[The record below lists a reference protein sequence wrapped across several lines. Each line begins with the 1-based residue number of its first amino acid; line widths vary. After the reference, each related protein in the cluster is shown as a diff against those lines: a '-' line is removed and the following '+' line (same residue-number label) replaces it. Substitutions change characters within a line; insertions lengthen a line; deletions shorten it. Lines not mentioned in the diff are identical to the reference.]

1 MSKFIEISILKN
13 YSSSNLNRD
22 MDGSPKVAYF
32 GDSQRARISSQCLKR
47 NIRKSEYL
55 KNALG
60 ENTVGCRTRRTD
72 ILVFEELDNRGDYSK
87 YKPEINKLL
96 NSLGKKDKKNKDNA
110 DNAKDKKETKETQ
123 GSTTIQFYSRAD
135 IIKICD
141 ILEDAI
147 KDGES
152 LKGLKLEEILKKDF
166 NIRPITLDIALFG
179 RMAATKSFSTIEAAM
194 QVSHAISTHK
204 VKLENDFFTAVD
216 DLIEEREGE
225 SGSGHLGDFEFNSSC
240 YYEYFNI
247 DVDKVFSN
255 LKNVENKD
263 EIYNIFEPL
272 IKTICLENPKG
283 KQTSYAASVYPS
295 LVMVEVKDIKIP
307 VNYSNAFITPIK
319 NDENGNIVEN
329 SVKSLS
335 QYVNKTD
342 KIFNMDKRRYW
353 LNVDGKKE
361 DFPENCEICNELDNL
376 IVRVVELIK
385 EV

>member
-32 GDSQRARISSQCLKR
+32 GDCQRARISSQCLKR

-72 ILVFEELDNRGDYSK
+72 ILVFEELDKRGDYSK

-96 NSLGKKDKKNKDNA
+96 NSLGKKDKKDT

-123 GSTTIQFYSRAD
+123 GSTTIQFYSTAD
-135 IIKICD
+135 ITKICD

-147 KDGES
+147 KNGES
-152 LKGLKLEEILKKDF
+152 LKGLKLEDILKKDF

-247 DVDKVFSN
+247 DVDKIFSN
-255 LKNVENKD
+255 LKNIENKD

-295 LVMVEVKDIKIP
+295 LVMIEIKDTKIP

-329 SVKSLS
+329 SVKVLG
-335 QYVNKTD
+335 QYVSKMD
-342 KIFNMDKRRYW
+342 KIFNTNKRRYW

-361 DFPENCEICNELDNL
+361 DFPENCEICNELDEL
-376 IVRVVELIK
+376 IVKVVELIK

>member
-32 GDSQRARISSQCLKR
+32 GDCQRARISSQCLKR

-60 ENTVGCRTRRTD
+60 ENTIGCRTRRTD
-72 ILVFEELDNRGDYSK
+72 ILVFEELDKRGDYTQ
-87 YKPEINKLL
+87 YKSEINKVL
-96 NSLGKKDKKNKDNA
+96 NSLGKKDSKDKE
-110 DNAKDKKETKETQ
+110 DTKDKKETK
-123 GSTTIQFYSRAD
+123 GSTTIQFYSTAD

-141 ILEDAI
+141 ILEEAI
-147 KDGES
+147 KEGKFSKDF
-152 LKGLKLEEILKKDF
+152 KLDNLLQKDF
-166 NIRPITLDIALFG
+166 NIRPITLDITLFG

-216 DLIEEREGE
+216 DLIEEREDE

-255 LKNVENKD
+255 LKNVENRD
-263 EIYNIFEPL
+263 EIYNIFGPL

-295 LVMVEVKDIKIP
+295 LVMIEVKDTKIP
-307 VNYSNAFITPIK
+307 VNYSNAFITPVK

-329 SVKSLS
+329 SIKALS
-335 QYVNKTD
+335 QYVHKMD
-342 KIFNMDKRRYW
+342 KIFNIDKKRCW

-361 DFPENCEICNELDNL
+361 DMPENCETFNRLNDL